1 MKGMDCFQFTVS
13 NVICNSSYTFRSM
26 SNTTSYPTGALANAQ
41 LCTVSVSPVVDTYIC
56 STQQV
61 VCTSIIPSAP
71 FGVTTTPSN
80 ISWNTPITPENY
92 GFPTITSYTISYGTV
107 GVFNV
112 SMSNI
117 TYISPN
123 RLSLNITAPPG
134 NQKSQISAT
143 NMAGTGPYSRP
154 G

>member
-1 MKGMDCFQFTVS
+1 VTW
-13 NVICNSSYTFRSM
+13 
-26 SNTTSYPTGALANAQ
+26 
-41 LCTVSVSPVVDTYIC
+41 
-56 STQQV
+56 
-61 VCTSIIPSAP
+61 TSIVPSAP
-71 FGVTTTPSN
+71 FGVTTTTSN
-80 ISWNTPITPENY
+80 ISWNIPITPENY

-112 SMSNI
+112 SMPNL

-123 RLSLNITAPPG
+123 RLSLTYIAPAG

-143 NMAGTGPYSRP
+143 NMAGTSPYSRP